1 MEKVTVQILIPV
13 LDEMY
18 EVSIPSTLA
27 IRMVIQL
34 LLELVTELSAGKY
47 QPSGTEILCREGT
60 EHVLHESLSFYD
72 YSIKNGEILVLL

>member
-27 IRMVIQL
+27 IRMVTQL
-34 LLELVTELSAGKY
+34 LLELVSELSAGKY
-47 QPSGTEILCREGT
+47 RPSGTEILCREGT

-72 YSIKNGEILVLL
+72 YSIKNGEKLVLL